1 MGDKAVDSYGLD
13 PVFEKSVAVLC
24 ASSPKF
30 FGSVGH
36 AIDPDALNSE
46 VGRLIVKTAA
56 TIFKESGRGPAHPSI
71 LMQRLR
77 RLSMEGSVTVKQINS
92 VLDLLIETDVVAEAD
107 VVAEFAPVLRRRMH
121 ADVVRSSIDEY
132 SKRTDFENVV
142 AKIDKARRVG
152 VQDASLGL
160 RLGNDSF
167 SEIDRIR
174 RIHKLPL
181 GIPELD
187 AILGGGVPRGTQTLF
202 IAASGGGKSMALSHA
217 VARNLSYGM
226 FCGYAT
232 LELPDT
238 EVVAR
243 VKANLTGV
251 PTSVIASGDFTAA
264 RAELEKMYPTLG
276 TLLVQRFSPKHTT
289 FADIRAWV
297 KECEEAEGF
306 PMDLLAIDYI
316 DKLKGRNVKD
326 NEYITQG
333 EQAEEFRVFLEDHGK
348 WGLTGSQA
356 TMKGRDSRKRIGIT
370 DVRDSSRKVD
380 VADQVITLTKSP
392 DGEMVEMFVGKNRYG
407 ISEVSTGP
415 IPHDW
420 ERGRM
425 CVL

>member
-1 MGDKAVDSYGLD
+1 MGDRAVDSYGLD
-13 PVFEKSVAVLC
+13 PVFERSVAVLC
-24 ASSPKF
+24 ASSPRF

-46 VGRLIVKTAA
+46 VARLVVKTASV
-56 TIFKESGRGPAHPSI
+56 IFKESGRGPAHPSI

-77 RLSMEGSVTVKQINS
+77 RLNMEGAITVKQING
-92 VLDLLIETDVVAEAD
+92 VLDLLIETTVLEEPDVVAEI
-107 VVAEFAPVLRRRMH
+107 APILRRRMH
-121 ADVVRSSIDEY
+121 ADVVRSSMDEY
-132 SKRTDFENVV
+132 NKRTDFEQVV

-187 AILGGGVPRGTQTLF
+187 ALLGGGVPRGTQTLF
-202 IAASGGGKSMALSHA
+202 IAGQGGGKSMAMSHA
-217 VARNLSYGM
+217 IARNLSYGM

-232 LELPDT
+232 LELPET
-238 EVVAR
+238 EVIAR

-251 PTSVIASGDFTAA
+251 PTSVIASGDFSAA

-297 KECEEAEGF
+297 KECEDAEGF
-306 PMDLLAIDYI
+306 AMDLIAVDYI
-316 DKLKGRNVKD
+316 DKLKGRNLKD

-333 EQAEEFRVFLEDHGK
+333 EQAEEFRVFVEDHGK

-356 TMKGRDSRKRIGIT
+356 TMKGRDTRKRIGIS

-380 VADQVITLTKSP
+380 VADQVVTLTKSP
-392 DGEMVEMFVGKNRYG
+392 DGEMIEYFLGKNRYG
-407 ISEVSTGP
+407 ISDVGVGP
-415 IPHDW
+415 LPHDW
-420 ERGRM
+420 IRGRM
-425 CVL
+425 VIA

>member
-1 MGDKAVDSYGLD
+1 
-13 PVFEKSVAVLC
+13 VLC

-36 AIDPDALNSE
+36 ALDPDALNSE
-46 VGRLIVKTAA
+46 TARLVVKTAA
-56 TIFKESGRGPAHPSI
+56 VIFKEAGRGPAHPAI
-71 LMQRLR
+71 LVQRLR
-77 RLSMEGSVTVKQINS
+77 RLNMEGAVTIKQING
-92 VLDLLIETDVVAEAD
+92 VLDLLIETDVLEEPD
-107 VVAEFAPVLRRRMH
+107 VVAEIAPVLRRRMH
-121 ADVVRSSIDEY
+121 ADVVRSSMDEY
-132 SKRTDFENVV
+132 NRHTDFEKVV

-167 SEIDRIR
+167 MEIDRIR

-187 AILGGGVPRGTQTLF
+187 AVLGGGVPRGTQTLF
-202 IAASGGGKSMALSHA
+202 IAASGGGKSMQMSHTI
-217 VARNLSYGM
+217 ARNLSYGM

-232 LELPDT
+232 LELPET

-251 PTSVIASGDFTAA
+251 ATSVISSGDFTAA
-264 RAELEKMYPTLG
+264 RAELERMYPTLG

-297 KECEEAEGF
+297 KECEDAEGF
-306 PMDLLAIDYI
+306 AMDLIAIDYI
-316 DKLKGRNVKD
+316 DKLKGRNLKD

-333 EQAEEFRVFLEDHGK
+333 EQAEEFRVFCEDHGK

-356 TMKGRDSRKRIGIT
+356 TMKGRDTRKRIGIS

-380 VADQVITLTKSP
+380 VADQVITLTKSA
-392 DGEMVEMFVGKNRYG
+392 DGEMITYFIGKNRYG
-407 ISEVSTGP
+407 VGEVEIGP
-415 IPHDW
+415 LPHDW
-420 ERGRM
+420 VRGRM
-425 CVL
+425 VVS

>member
-1 MGDKAVDSYGLD
+1 VGDKAVDSYGLD